1 MTRKVYTRRYAQAVF
16 EIALETKELD
26 RWQSDLQKIAGL
38 AKDVTLVAFLESLK
52 IPFDDK
58 ARLLSELLKSINP
71 LALNLV
77 YLLAARGK
85 LRTIGDIADDYQRLL
100 DSHRGIEMAEVV
112 TATDLDEEDKRRLA
126 EHLSAIVGKKVT
138 LKTEVEPELI
148 GGVIARIGGKLL
160 DGSTRSKLEAL
171 KKELVRAGR

>member
-26 RWQSDLQKIAGL
+26 RWQSDLQKIVGL
-38 AKDVTLVAFLESLK
+38 TKDDTLVAFLESLK
-52 IPFDDK
+52 IQFDDK
-58 ARLLSELLKSINP
+58 ARLSSELLKGINP